1 MADSLLN
8 SSISA
13 VRTKIINDIATASV
27 KDLVSLAR
35 AAKALGLGDDADV
48 ENAINTRV
56 NSFASSASVSE
67 IKDLSQAIK
76 QVKNEYAATINNA
89 DDISDGAT
97 NKFLSTSNLNTEL
110 GSLSTNIVPDNDVTR
125 NLGSAGNKFN
135 TIYGAKVTG
144 LLSPIDSGDAASK
157 AYVDGQVSGFDPA
170 AVSQSIIPDTN
181 EAYDLGSA
189 TNKFRDLYLSSNTL
203 YLGDTTFSSDD
214 ILNFDLSVQPETL
227 EIQVADPTA
236 GHGTAWQW
244 TWTQSA
250 LPYART
256 TITNQTQTSVPLY
269 MQGTYQINNFAN
281 TQYGSMTQTHAFK
294 LKWIEGAGDDN
305 LIDWVTYSTVDHS
318 HPDINGGNTTSVQRL
333 AVSVPSSITLPTLT
347 APSVSYTVTAV
358 TGAYVFS
365 GTASGNNPE
374 IGPFYRGGTY
384 TVDIN
389 AVGHPFYFTT
399 DNGTGFVAG
408 DYIGEWTSGVTN
420 SRTDN
425 GTITFTV
432 PSNAPDE
439 LYYQCG
445 NHANMRGTIRVK
457 DLAVEQN
464 ENGNYIIYGQHSQEQ
479 HVQKMEI
486 RPIPTLTSQMCLVYD
501 ATTSKFVPQDLSTY
515 VENTPAFKNKI
526 KEVAGTATLVAPDGT
541 SLVASVEIY
550 SLESYLPLIGNTN
563 GDIAFAQ
570 DTNKLYIWD
579 GSQWITAVADGSA
592 TGTGGGISTVTLSQQ
607 DKLELITGTARW
619 YAPADITI
627 TKINTRLRLPSD
639 GTTTIVVKVDDTT
652 EKTINIAATDLSYT
666 DNNSF
671 SMTEGQY
678 LTIDLTSVGTNPGS
692 DLNVQFVYNY
702 N

>member
-1 MADSLLN
+1 MADNLLN
-8 SSISA
+8 TSISA
-13 VRTKIINDIATASV
+13 LATKIANDVATATV
-27 KDLVSLAR
+27 DELVDLAR
-35 AAKALGLGDDADV
+35 AANSIGEDNNTTI
-48 ENAINTRV
+48 ETAINTRV
-56 NSFASSASVSE
+56 NALLTNATPDDVKKLGDVIKKMSDPAGNPSGGSTNLGAVSE
-67 IKDLSQAIK
+67 
-76 QVKNEYAATINNA
+76 
-89 DDISDGAT
+89 
-97 NKFLSTSNLNTEL
+97 
-110 GSLSTNIVPDNDVTR
+110 
-125 NLGSAGNKFN
+125 
-135 TIYGAKVTG
+135 
-144 LLSPIDSGDAASK
+144 
-157 AYVDGQVSGFDPA
+157 
-170 AVSQSIIPDTN
+170 SIIPDTDVT
-181 EAYDLGSA
+181 YDLGSSSLR
-189 TNKFRDLYLSSNTL
+189 FRDAYLSGNTL
-203 YLGDTTFSSDD
+203 HLGDAQITSDANGYITLPAGSKVGTNNVPTQISDLTD
-214 ILNFDLSVQPETL
+214 IDTDVQPEVL

-244 TWTQSA
+244 TWTQSS

-281 TQYGSMTQTHAFK
+281 TQYGSMTQTHLFK

-305 LIDWVTYSTVDHS
+305 LVSWVTYSTVDHS
-318 HPDINGGNTTSVQRL
+318 HPDINSGNTTSVQRL

-347 APSVSYTVTAV
+347 APSVSYTVTSV

-384 TVDIN
+384 TVNIN

-408 DYIGEWTSGVTN
+408 DYVGEWTSGVTN

-464 ENGNYIIYGQHSQEQ
+464 ENGNYIIYGQHSQEK

-550 SLESYLPLIGNTN
+550 SLESYLPLVGNTN

-579 GSQWITAVADGSA
+579 GDEWITAVADGTASGSGGSGVTTYALLSDLPVSA
-592 TGTGGGISTVTLSQQ
+592 TQGDLAFVTATKALYVWDGTSWANSNANTTFYMLRAGNFVAPLVGTKTFSPDRTVTLQT
-607 DKLELITGTARW
+607 LTA
-619 YAPADITI
+619 T
-627 TKINTRLRLPSD
+627 
-639 GTTTIVVKVDDTT
+639 
-652 EKTINIAATDLSYT
+652 IAASVSADVIFSINKNGTELQQFTILQGQNTVTANFTTNSILTTD
-666 DNNSF
+666 
-671 SMTEGQY
+671 Q
-678 LTIDLTSVGTNPGS
+678 LTLDVDSGSGENLTVKIDYV
-692 DLNVQFVYNY
+692 
-702 N
+702 

>member
-1 MADSLLN
+1 MAD
-8 SSISA
+8 
-13 VRTKIINDIATASV
+13 
-27 KDLVSLAR
+27 
-35 AAKALGLGDDADV
+35 
-48 ENAINTRV
+48 
-56 NSFASSASVSE
+56 
-67 IKDLSQAIK
+67 
-76 QVKNEYAATINNA
+76 
-89 DDISDGAT
+89 
-97 NKFLSTSNLNTEL
+97 SNLNTSIASLKTEL
-110 GSLSTNIVPDNDVTR
+110 LSAIPNATASGLLDLARSAKGIGLSEDADIENAVNSRANTLISTATTDELIRISSAVKQLRNPTNITVT
-125 NLGSAGNKFN
+125 NITS
-135 TIYGAKVTG
+135 VTG
-144 LLSPIDSGDAASK
+144 DL
-157 AYVDGQVSGFDPA
+157 
-170 AVSQSIIPDTN
+170 IPDTN

-189 TNKFRDLYLSSNTL
+189 SNRFRDLYISGNTL
-203 YLGDTTFSSDD
+203 NIGGTEISIDAEGNIVLPSGSKVGTDAIPSNIDDLANVDTD
-214 ILNFDLSVQPETL
+214 VQPETL

-236 GHGTAWQW
+236 GHGAAWQW
-244 TWTQSA
+244 TWSQSA

-256 TITNQTQTSVPLY
+256 AITNQTQTSVPLY

-305 LIDWVTYSTVDHS
+305 LVSWVTYSTVNHS
-318 HPDINGGNTTSVQRL
+318 HPDINSGNTTSVQRL

-384 TVDIN
+384 TVNIN

-408 DYIGEWTSGVTN
+408 DYVGEWTSGVTN

-464 ENGNYIIYGQHSQEQ
+464 ENGNYIIYGQHSQEK

-550 SLESYLPLIGNTN
+550 SLESYLPLVGNTN

-570 DTNKLYIWD
+570 DTSKLYIWD

-592 TGTGGGISTVTLSQQ
+592 TGSGGAGVTTYALLSDLPSTGNTQGDLGFVTATKALYVWDGTSWVNSNANTTFYM
-607 DKLELITGTARW
+607 LRAGNFVAPLTGTKTFSPDRTVSLQTLTATIEQSVS
-619 YAPADITI
+619 AAVIFSINKNGSELQQFTIPTGQNTI
-627 TKINTRLRLPSD
+627 TANF
-639 GTTTIVVKVDDTT
+639 TTNSILTTDTLTLDVDSGSGENLTVKVD
-652 EKTINIAATDLSYT
+652 Y
-666 DNNSF
+666 
-671 SMTEGQY
+671 
-678 LTIDLTSVGTNPGS
+678 V
-692 DLNVQFVYNY
+692 
-702 N
+702 

>member
-1 MADSLLN
+1 MADNNLNTSIASLKTELL
-8 SSISA
+8 SA
-13 VRTKIINDIATASV
+13 IPTATASGLL
-27 KDLVSLAR
+27 DLAR
-35 AAKALGLGDDADV
+35 SAKGIGLSEDADI
-48 ENAINTRV
+48 ENAV
-56 NSFASSASVSE
+56 NSRANTLISTATTDELIRISSAV
-67 IKDLSQAIK
+67 K
-76 QVKNEYAATINNA
+76 QLRNP
-89 DDISDGAT
+89 
-97 NKFLSTSNLNTEL
+97 
-110 GSLSTNIVPDNDVTR
+110 TNITVT
-125 NLGSAGNKFN
+125 NITS
-135 TIYGAKVTG
+135 VTG
-144 LLSPIDSGDAASK
+144 DL
-157 AYVDGQVSGFDPA
+157 
-170 AVSQSIIPDTN
+170 IPDTN
-181 EAYDLGSA
+181 EAYDLGSVS
-189 TNKFRDLYLSSNTL
+189 NRFRDLYISGNTL
-203 YLGDTTFSSDD
+203 NIGGTEISIDAEGNVVLPSGSKVGTDAIPRNIDDLANVDTD
-214 ILNFDLSVQPETL
+214 VQPETL

-281 TQYGSMTQTHAFK
+281 TQYGSMTQAHQFK

-305 LIDWVTYSTVDHS
+305 LVSWATSSTVNHS
-318 HPDINGGNTTSVQRL
+318 HPDINSGNTTSVQRL

-420 SRTDN
+420 SRADN

-432 PSNAPDE
+432 PLNAPDE

-457 DLAVEQN
+457 DLTVEQN
-464 ENGNYIIYGQHSQEQ
+464 ENGNYIIYGQHSQEK
-479 HVQKMEI
+479 HAQKIEI

-550 SLESYLPLIGNTN
+550 SLESYLPLVGNTN

-570 DTNKLYIWD
+570 DTSKL
-579 GSQWITAVADGSA
+579 
-592 TGTGGGISTVTLSQQ
+592 
-607 DKLELITGTARW
+607 
-619 YAPADITI
+619 
-627 TKINTRLRLPSD
+627 
-639 GTTTIVVKVDDTT
+639 
-652 EKTINIAATDLSYT
+652 
-666 DNNSF
+666 
-671 SMTEGQY
+671 
-678 LTIDLTSVGTNPGS
+678 
-692 DLNVQFVYNY
+692 
-702 N
+702 